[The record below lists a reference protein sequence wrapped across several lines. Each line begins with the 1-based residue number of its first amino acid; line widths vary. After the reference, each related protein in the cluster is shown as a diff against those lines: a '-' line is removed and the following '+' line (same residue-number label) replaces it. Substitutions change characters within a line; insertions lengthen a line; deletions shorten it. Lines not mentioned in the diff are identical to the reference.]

1 MVINAYLN
9 KQKFQ
14 IITSYLKD
22 LKISDHNFT
31 PSRKKQTKVMRRYEI
46 MKSSEIKDLKK
57 HETKSRFFKLI
68 KWTNFW
74 LD

>member
-14 IITSYLKD
+14 IITSHLKD
-22 LKISDHNFT
+22 LKFQITTLHLQDKNQSYEKIGN
-31 PSRKKQTKVMRRYEI
+31 YEI
-46 MKSSEIKDLKK
+46 IRNKTDLKK
-57 HETKSRFFKLI
+57 HETKSRFFKSI
-68 KWTNFW
+68 KLTNFW